1 MLGNWLTPGRL
12 ERRTVRGGWRGP
24 AVLSAQFDPEP
35 LTGGLESHWQVDAD
49 SPVNVVTLGGSRLA
63 GCSRWDY
70 QRVHAFMGQSEN
82 ADFPAEC

>member
-1 MLGNWLTPGRL
+1 MVRVG
-12 ERRTVRGGWRGP
+12 ERGQS
-24 AVLSAQFDPEP
+24 VLDAQFGPEP

-70 QRVHAFMGQSEN
+70 QRVHAFMGQSDN
-82 ADFPAEC
+82 ADFRAEC